1 MGCASPLATRSSGKR
16 SLPSR
21 SRMVNISDADFGK
34 IAGVATEVSLVCCLS
49 PQVALK
55 KNPLRCCFVSTF
67 EISKSPS
74 NHLSKMMS
82 IHRNHEMFMI

>member
-1 MGCASPLATRSSGKR
+1 M
-16 SLPSR
+16 
-21 SRMVNISDADFGK
+21 MNISDAGFGK

-55 KNPLRCCFVSTF
+55 KNPLRCCFF

-82 IHRNHEMFMI
+82 IRRNHEMFMI